1 MANNDTVLKDEVA
14 ELASQDIPELADRNR
29 NSLMLLTLFLIKTKD
44 WDGNYKLVKFIL
56 KDLTVFEVCKLLQAT
71 RVRLSRMRSRLRQR
85 KANYKQFTLTAT
97 YSAMSEQTTAGSCDW
112 EVSLAKSATG
122 QYNTSEIL
130 NQIEDLLQ

>member
-56 KDLTVFEVCKLLQAT
+56 KDLTVFEVCKLQGLGYLVCVADC
-71 RVRLSRMRSRLRQR
+71 VNV
-85 KANYKQFTLTAT
+85 K
-97 YSAMSEQTTAGSCDW
+97 QTTNN
-112 EVSLAKSATG
+112 LP
-122 QYNTSEIL
+122 
-130 NQIEDLLQ
+130 

>member
-1 MANNDTVLKDEVA
+1 MANNDTLLKDEVA
-14 ELASQDIPELADRNR
+14 ELASQEIPELADRNR

-85 KANYKQFTLTAT
+85 KANYKQFNLTAT
-97 YSAMSEQTTAGSCDW
+97 YAAMSEQTTAGSCDW